1 MSGWHKRL
9 ARFSKMDWGEV
20 RTRVGQEAH
29 KRSDLLRYR
38 LGMRPAGM
46 RLRETAPAEGQFFF
60 AGTEAMKRAE
70 LLHAHLPEKA
80 AEIVRSADRIC
91 EHRFHL
97 LGYQNLDYGREIDW
111 HLDRVHGKR
120 APNSP
125 WFKIPFLDFSVVGDH
140 KIIWE
145 LNRHQHLV
153 TLAKAWLLTKDE
165 KYAGEVFTQWRSW
178 VKANPYPLGINW
190 ASTLE
195 VAFRSLSWIWVDHL
209 LRDAV
214 QYSEWRAELLSEL
227 ALHGHYIERYLSTY
241 FSPNT
246 HLLGEAAAMF
256 FLGALYPQLPHAE
269 RWRQDGWK
277 IVLHEA
283 GRQVR
288 PDGVHFEQSLYYHVY
303 ALDFFLYAR
312 MIAAQND
319 LHVPADYDGVLLR
332 MLRVV
337 EALARAGPA
346 EGFGDDDGGRL
357 FDPTRNCTEHMTD
370 PLAIGALVY
379 GRDGLT
385 SARLTEEAIWLF
397 GERAVTELTKEKVD
411 PTFESVA
418 FPDGGFYV
426 LADSQPY
433 PQTMVVDAGP
443 QGEGNCGHGHAD
455 ALSVRFTMQ
464 GKRWLVDAGSG
475 VYISADRT
483 DRNAFRGTAAHNT
496 MLVDR
501 ADQAVPGETFS
512 WTEIPTTQLESWIKG
527 KTFAYFSGSHNGY
540 TRLSDPVTHR
550 RSVLKISGGVW
561 LVRDAALGSEEHD
574 LELNWHFAS
583 DLAVRESEAGPF
595 IISQRHAKTGGR
607 SADLDHGHGETLEK
621 RDYGCCRFSGIRTST
636 ACARRALRSAPQASS
651 GGRNRVDRPL
661 CGVTEI
667 CFATLHQRAP
677 GCSPCI
683 RIERGGRDSGVL
695 FRAREVAVE
704 FRPLVVGFGGALLPD
719 RARQP
724 HALGRDWRQFGEL
737 ARRAFANSVDAL
749 RIFRVAQRRWHTRS
763 AESAPFQASSLFQ
776 ELTGGASPVASTKN
790 SSSYAERP

>member
-1 MSGWHKRL
+1 MARWHKRL
-9 ARFSKMDWGEV
+9 TRLSKMDWGEV
-20 RTRVGQEAH
+20 RTRVGQEAQ

-38 LGMRPAGM
+38 LGMRPDGV
-46 RLRETAPAEGQFFF
+46 RVCETAASEGQFFF
-60 AGTEAMKRAE
+60 ARTEVVKRGE
-70 LLHAHLPEKA
+70 LLHAHLPEEA
-80 AEIVRSADRIC
+80 TEIVRAADRIY

-97 LGYQNLDYGREIDW
+97 LGYQNLDHGSEIDW
-111 HLDRVHGKR
+111 HQDRAHGKR
-120 APNSP
+120 APHSP

-140 KIIWE
+140 KVVWE

-165 KYAGEVFTQWRSW
+165 RYAGEIFAQWRSW
-178 VKANPYPLGINW
+178 VKANPYPIGINW

-195 VAFRSLSWIWVDHL
+195 VAFRSLSWIWLDHL
-209 LRDAV
+209 LSDAV
-214 QYSEWRAELLSEL
+214 QYAEWRAELLSEL
-227 ALHGHYIERYLSTY
+227 AVHGHYIERYLSTY
-241 FSPNT
+241 FSANT
-246 HLLGEAAAMF
+246 HLLGEAATMF
-256 FLGALYPQLPHAE
+256 FLGALYPQMPHAR
-269 RWRQDGWK
+269 RWKQDGWK

-312 MIAAQND
+312 MLAAQND
-319 LHVPADYDGVLLR
+319 LHIPADYDGVLLR

-337 EALARAGPA
+337 EVLARAGPA

-397 GERAVTELTKEKVD
+397 GERAVTELTREGAG

-433 PQTMVVDAGP
+433 AQTLVVDAGP

-455 ALSVRFTMQ
+455 ALSLRFTMQ
-464 GKRWLVDAGSG
+464 GDRWLVDAGSG
-475 VYISADRT
+475 VYTSADRA

-501 ADQAVPGETFS
+501 ADQAVPGEMFS

-527 KTFAYFSGSHNGY
+527 KTFTYFSGSHNGY

-550 RSVLKISGGVW
+550 RSVLKISRGIW

-583 DLAVRESEAGPF
+583 DLAVRESQAGRF
-595 IISQRHAKTGGR
+595 VISRLHAKPEDAALTLIVPAEMPWKNEITRAVVSPAYGRLHTAPVVRSEARLKLPAEVATALIADSAASRRFASPRFTSGHQGAVRVYELSAEDESQGFFFALGKEPWRFGPWSSDADVLYCRMEHDRLTHLVVIGG
-607 SADLDHGHGETLEK
+607 SSVNWHGERLLTASTPFAFFEWRK
-621 RDYGCCRFSGIRTST
+621 EDGI
-636 ACARRALRSAPQASS
+636 
-651 GGRNRVDRPL
+651 
-661 CGVTEI
+661 
-667 CFATLHQRAP
+667 
-677 GCSPCI
+677 
-683 RIERGGRDSGVL
+683 
-695 FRAREVAVE
+695 
-704 FRPLVVGFGGALLPD
+704 
-719 RARQP
+719 
-724 HALGRDWRQFGEL
+724 LG
-737 ARRAFANSVDAL
+737 
-749 RIFRVAQRRWHTRS
+749 
-763 AESAPFQASSLFQ
+763 AESAPFQVSSLFQ
-776 ELTGGASPVASTKN
+776 ELTGGALPLASTKN
-790 SSSYAERP
+790 LSSYAERP

>member
-1 MSGWHKRL
+1 MARWHNRL
-9 ARFSKMDWGEV
+9 ARLSKMDWDEV
-20 RTRVGQEAH
+20 RTRVGQEAY

-38 LGMRPAGM
+38 LGIRPSGV
-46 RLRETAPAEGQFFF
+46 RLRETAAAEGRFFF
-60 AGTEAMKRAE
+60 AGAEATRRAD
-70 LLHAHLPEKA
+70 LLHAHLPEEA
-80 AEIVRSADRIC
+80 AEIVRAADRIC

-97 LGYQNLDYGREIDW
+97 LGYQNLDYGREVDW
-111 HLDRVHGKR
+111 HLDRAHGKH
-120 APNSP
+120 APHSP

-140 KIIWE
+140 KVVWE

-165 KYAGEVFTQWRSW
+165 RYAGEAFAQWRSW
-178 VKANPYPLGINW
+178 VRANPYPIGINW

-195 VAFRSLSWIWVDHL
+195 VAFRSLSWIWLDHL
-209 LRDAV
+209 LCNAA
-214 QYSEWRAELLSEL
+214 QYSEWRSELLSEL

-241 FSPNT
+241 FSANT
-246 HLLGEAAAMF
+246 HLLGEVATMF
-256 FLGALYPQLPHAE
+256 FLGALYPQMPHAE
-269 RWRQDGWK
+269 RWKQDGWK
-277 IVLHEA
+277 TVLHQA

-319 LHVPADYDGVLLR
+319 LHIPADYDDMLLC

-337 EALARAGPA
+337 EALACAGPA

-357 FDPTRNCTEHMTD
+357 FNPTRNCTEHMTD

-397 GERAVTELTKEKVD
+397 GERAVTELTQEKVS

-426 LADSQPY
+426 FADSQPY
-433 PQTMVVDAGP
+433 AQTMMVDAGP
-443 QGEGNCGHGHAD
+443 QGQGNCGHGHAD

-464 GKRWLVDAGSG
+464 GERWLVDAGSG
-475 VYISADRT
+475 VYTSADRA

-512 WTEIPTTQLESWIKG
+512 WRETPATQVERWIKG
-527 KTFAYFSGSHNGY
+527 KTFTYFSGSHNGY

-550 RSVLKISGGVW
+550 RSVVKISGGIW

-574 LELNWHFAS
+574 LELNWHFAN
-583 DLAVRESEAGPF
+583 DLAVREPEAGRF
-595 IISQRHAKTGGR
+595 IISRLHGKPEDAALTLMVPAEMPWKNETTRTVISPAYGRLQPAPVVRCEARIKLPAEIAIALIAHSAESQKFASPRLTSVHQSAVRVYELSGEDASQVFFFALGKYWSFGPWSSDSEVLYCRTEHDKLTHLVVIGG
-607 SADLDHGHGETLEK
+607 SSVKWHGEHLLTASKPCAVFEWRK
-621 RDYGCCRFSGIRTST
+621 GDGI
-636 ACARRALRSAPQASS
+636 
-651 GGRNRVDRPL
+651 
-661 CGVTEI
+661 
-667 CFATLHQRAP
+667 
-677 GCSPCI
+677 
-683 RIERGGRDSGVL
+683 
-695 FRAREVAVE
+695 
-704 FRPLVVGFGGALLPD
+704 
-719 RARQP
+719 
-724 HALGRDWRQFGEL
+724 LG
-737 ARRAFANSVDAL
+737 
-749 RIFRVAQRRWHTRS
+749 
-763 AESAPFQASSLFQ
+763 AESAPFQVSSLFQ
-776 ELTGGASPVASTKN
+776 ELTGGALPVASTQN
-790 SSSYAERP
+790 LSSYAERP